1 MSSQVEEIVV
11 EFVPKIN
18 AIVGILLNHTSGGMR
33 KIEKVVVGSLD
44 VIVNVLNICT
54 TKVQWASTASA
65 SIARWNTGQLGCH
78 LLAK

>member
-18 AIVGILLNHTSGGMR
+18 AIVGILLNLTSGGMR

-44 VIVNVLNICT
+44 VIVNVLSICT
-54 TKVQWASTASA
+54 TEVQWASTVSA
-65 SIARWNTGQLGCH
+65 SIAR
-78 LLAK
+78 